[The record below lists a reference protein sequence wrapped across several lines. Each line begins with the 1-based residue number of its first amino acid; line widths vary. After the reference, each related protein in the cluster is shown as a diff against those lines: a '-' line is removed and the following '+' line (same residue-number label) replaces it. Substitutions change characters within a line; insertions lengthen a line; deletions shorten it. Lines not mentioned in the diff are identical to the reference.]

1 MKKIILSL
9 ILIYSL
15 YLIGDYSQ
23 QIDFFESE
31 TSKIKINN
39 NETNSLNIISILTKK
54 LININD
60 DEMKGF
66 DVKSYC
72 FRKKNNWKWK
82 PNNWK
87 WKPLFIIYNSLIDQH
102 EYFDSQLNGFIKK
115 NITLQKIKNFKIEFN
130 QRTE

>member
-15 YLIGDYSQ
+15 YLICDYSQ

-39 NETNSLNIISILTKK
+39 NETNSLSIISILTKK

-72 FRKKNNWKWK
+72 FRKS
-82 PNNWK
+82 NNWK

>member
-82 PNNWK
+82 P
-87 WKPLFIIYNSLIDQH
+87 LFTIYNSLIEQH
-102 EYFDSQLNGFIKK
+102 EYFDSQLNGLIKK
-115 NITLQKIKNFKIEFN
+115 NITLQNIKNFKIEFN

>member
-23 QIDFFESE
+23 LIDYYELSYIQNNKSNSIDF
-31 TSKIKINN
+31 
-39 NETNSLNIISILTKK
+39 ISILTKK
-54 LININD
+54 LNIN

-66 DVKSYC
+66 DINSYC
-72 FRKKNNWKWK
+72 FRKT
-82 PNNWK
+82 NNWK
-87 WKPLFIIYNSLIDQH
+87 WKPLFIIYNSLIEQH
-102 EYFDSQLNGFIKK
+102 DYFDSQLNGLINNLAKINK
-115 NITLQKIKNFKIEFN
+115 NITLLNVKNFKIEFN